1 MRDAFA
7 AAGVD
12 AGALAYAVH
21 TDMTIDG
28 DFADVYVGVDKAN
41 LYILYGEERVVKVE
55 GARRIVSEYAIRELV
70 THPLRALGELRTQTL
85 LSTCRLIS
93 DPSKE
98 VGGKKEDKKEDKKT
112 EDENDEKKPGATGKE
127 KLVLLFSLGCQ
138 SYIDKLLR
146 VIRNIHRG
154 DDAMKDIKEEKELF
168 CPKCGTR
175 YPEPERPLCPKCTNK
190 MGIFI
195 RLMGFF
201 KYYKKQV
208 ALVLFGM
215 LMVTGLGI
223 LAPYVGTRL
232 LLDEVL
238 QPRTR
243 FYEHAETGEMA
254 GIVDQQGWFNRNVER
269 EEERLEKEAETR
281 RGIAAGLYSYVETR
295 NGRWYEMVGMIVLAI
310 MAMRV
315 TSTLFN
321 MMQQIILAKTM
332 PWMIYDLQMRIF
344 EAMQR
349 LSVSFYTSKRTGS
362 LMNRV
367 SRDARNIYWFFIDGM
382 PFIVINVALF
392 VGIFVAMLLMEW
404 RLALICITI
413 IPFSGLMF
421 RILQK
426 MFRRIWHKQ
435 WTINSHMNNMV
446 SDAVNGQRV
455 IKAFAREGEETRRFD
470 DMAGKHAQVDINQ
483 QNLAFT
489 AFPMIYLF
497 MFLGQVVVTGV
508 GGMMVIRG
516 EISLGTLMLFLTY
529 LGMLYGPLEFLSTVS
544 NWWARCV
551 DSAQRVF
558 EVVDA
563 KAEIEEPAN
572 PVLIEDM
579 KGDIVLDEVW
589 FQYDPATP
597 VLKGMNLHVPAG
609 KTLGIVGKTGAGKS
623 TMANLIARLYDAT
636 GGTIKVDGVD
646 VREMSLVQ
654 LRSSI
659 GIVSQDIY
667 LFIGSIV
674 DNIRYARPDASIEEV
689 IWAAKMASAHDFITL
704 LPDGYE
710 TRVGAGGQDLS
721 GGEKQR
727 LSIARTIIQNPKILI
742 LDEATAAMD
751 TETEGKIQDALNK
764 LQTGRT
770 TIAIA
775 HRLSTLKDAENL
787 AVIKDGQVVESGT
800 HEDLM
805 RKKGEYHK
813 LYSIQMEGLKVISM
827 D

>member
-1 MRDAFA
+1 MGKNNVPTYMHSAFA
-7 AAGVD
+7 ASGVE
-12 AGALAYAVH
+12 ANALIFAIH
-21 TDMTIDG
+21 TDMAING
-28 DFADVYVGVDKAN
+28 DFADVYVGVDKTN
-41 LYILYGEERVVKVE
+41 LYILYGEERVVKIE
-55 GARRIVSEYAIRELV
+55 GARRIVAEYEARELV
-70 THPLRALGELRTQTL
+70 THPLHTLGGLSTHTM
-85 LSTCRLIS
+85 LSTCRLIN
-93 DPSKE
+93 DPE
-98 VGGKKEDKKEDKKT
+98 KKDDD
-112 EDENDEKKPGATGKE
+112 EDENKDGKDDKPKGPSGKE
-127 KLVLLFSLGCQ
+127 QLILLFSLGCQ
-138 SYIDKLLR
+138 GFVDRLLK
-146 VIRNIHRG
+146 VIRNIKKG
-154 DDAMKDIKEEKELF
+154 DDPLKEIKEQDELF
-168 CPKCGTR
+168 CPTCGTR
-175 YPEPERPLCPKCTNK
+175 YPEPERKLCPKCADK
-190 MGIFI
+190 MSIFM
-195 RLMGFF
+195 RLMGYF

-208 ALVLFGM
+208 ALVSFGM
-215 LMVTGLGI
+215 LAVTVLS
-223 LAPYVGTRL
+223 LYAPYIGTRL
-232 LLDEVL
+232 LIDEVL
-238 QPRTR
+238 TTPEYVSPDAHWIARLMGTESLYRQV
-243 FYEHAETGEMA
+243 GIIVMA
-254 GIVDQQGWFNRNVER
+254 IIIM
-269 EEERLEKEAETR
+269 RLV
-281 RGIAAGLYSYVETR
+281 S
-295 NGRWYEMVGMIVLAI
+295 M
-310 MAMRV
+310 
-315 TSTLFN
+315 LFN
-321 MMQQIILAKTM
+321 IMQQVILAKTM

-367 SRDARNIYWFFIDGM
+367 SRDARNIYWFFVDGL
-382 PFIVINVALF
+382 PFIVINVAIFL
-392 VGIFVAMLLMEW
+392 GIFFVMLRMDW

-413 IPFSGLMF
+413 IPFAGIMF
-421 RILQK
+421 RLLRT

-435 WTINSHMNNMV
+435 WTINSQMNNMV

-455 IKAFAREGEETRRFD
+455 IKAFAREGEETRRFT
-470 DMAGKHAQVDINQ
+470 DMGGKHAAVDIHG
-483 QNLAFT
+483 QNVAFT
-489 AFPMIYLF
+489 YFPLIYLF
-497 MFLGQVVVTGV
+497 MFLGQVAVTAI

-516 EISLGTLMLFLTY
+516 EITLGVLMAFLTY
-529 LGMLYGPLEFLSTVS
+529 LGMLYQPLEFLSTVS

-572 PVLIEDM
+572 PIVLEDM
-579 KGDIVLDEVW
+579 KGDIKLDDVW

-597 VLKGMNLHVPAG
+597 VLKGMTLHVPAG

-636 GGTIKVDGVD
+636 EGSITVDGVN
-646 VREMSLVQ
+646 VRDLSLTQ
-654 LRSSI
+654 LRTSI

-674 DNIRYARPDASIEEV
+674 ENIRYARPEATIEEV

-751 TETEGKIQDALNK
+751 TETEGKIQNALNQ

-787 AVIKDGQVVESGT
+787 AVIKEGAVVETGT
-800 HEDLM
+800 HEELM

-827 D
+827 E